1 MSDVSEVSELSSH
14 REIIAHIGA
23 RVQNL
28 RFMTFRGLD
37 RLSYF
42 PQKHFGSNMV
52 KVCQAT
58 KNSLRQ

>member
-14 REIIAHIGA
+14 RELFAYIGA
-23 RVQNL
+23 RVQTL
-28 RFMTFRGLD
+28 QFMTFRGLD
-37 RLSYF
+37 KLSYC